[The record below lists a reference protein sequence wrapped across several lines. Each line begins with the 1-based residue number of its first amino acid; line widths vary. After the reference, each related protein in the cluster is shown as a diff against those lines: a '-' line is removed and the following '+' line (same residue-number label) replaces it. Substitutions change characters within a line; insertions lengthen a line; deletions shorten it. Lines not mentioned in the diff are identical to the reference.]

1 MHIQVRETELT
12 AALLLIDKHRRDP
25 SVVSWGTQKQKE
37 PISNL
42 LGPIEYVP
50 GKSRNIPIYKPN
62 EGFQKLFVCV
72 RREWKIKPRY
82 TAFIVKH
89 RG

>member
-62 EGFQKLFVCV
+62 EGLSKAFCVCEE
-72 RREWKIKPRY
+72 RMENKTKIHSLY
-82 TAFIVKH
+82 C
-89 RG
+89 